1 MNYLNAGAKDLDLIK
16 LNNGSLL
23 AEQLAK
29 MDQDLKKVLG
39 NRRYG
44 QLQFSE
50 IRSKFLVRYE
60 LYQQVQTKSQQIMSK
75 ESPMVD
81 LEKNC

>member
-29 MDQDLKKVLG
+29 MDQDLKKLLG

-75 ESPMVD
+75 ETPMVD
-81 LEKNC
+81 LEKNY